1 MRRRE
6 FITLVG
12 GAIAAGPLVAHA
24 QRAMPTIGFLDPRSP
39 DGLTDRLRGLRQGL
53 KETGFSEG
61 ENVTIE
67 YRWAENQI
75 DRLPDLAAD
84 LVRRRVAVLIASGG
98 RDSALAAKGAT
109 TAIPIL
115 FIVAEDPVR
124 LELVGSI
131 ARPSGNATG
140 VNFFNAE
147 LGVLM
152 IPIGIIELIS
162 EIIKPF
168 TLAIRLFGN
177 IFGEDVIVVVLSGLL
192 AGSVVTAWMPIQF
205 PILVLAL
212 LTSFVQAMVF
222 SILACI
228 YLSLATSHEH

>member
-1 MRRRE
+1 MV
-6 FITLVG
+6 LVG
-12 GAIAAGPLVAHA
+12 WMSRKKLETVPRGIQNFGEYVAEQLNAFTTGIIGPHGAKYTPLIGTLFLYILLSNLIGLIPGFHSPTANLSMTFAIAIVIFIFV
-24 QRAMPTIGFLDPRSP
+24 QIE
-39 DGLTDRLRGLRQGL
+39 GLRSNGILGRL
-53 KETGFSEG
+53 KH
-61 ENVTIE
+61 
-67 YRWAENQI
+67 
-75 DRLPDLAAD
+75 
-84 LVRRRVAVLIASGG
+84 
-98 RDSALAAKGAT
+98 
-109 TAIPIL
+109 
-115 FIVAEDPVR
+115 
-124 LELVGSI
+124 
-131 ARPSGNATG
+131 
-140 VNFFNAE
+140 FFNAE
-147 LGVLM
+147 LGLLM